1 MPGALKTRKEPIMV
15 IALFLGGL
23 IVGLA
28 LLAVLAIIV
37 IAVIMYF
44 AGLYNRLVTFK
55 NNIDRSFSNIDVLLK
70 QRHDELPKLIETCK
84 GYMQYEQKTLQA
96 VTEARTAFMRAT
108 TPAEKA
114 QADNLVSGALKTLF
128 AVAEKYPDLKANT
141 NFMQLQGRITEL
153 ETKIAA
159 QRSAYNE
166 DVNAFNIRIAQIPA
180 NLVAGFMGLQPHALF
195 QVAEAD
201 REDVKISFT

>member
-1 MPGALKTRKEPIMV
+1 MALTFM
-15 IALFLGGL
+15 AL
-23 IVGLA
+23 VV
-28 LLAVLAIIV
+28 LAVLAIIV
-37 IAVIMYF
+37 IAVVLYF
-44 AGLYNRLVTFK
+44 VGLYNQLVAYK

-96 VTEARTAFMRAT
+96 VTEARTAFIRAS

-141 NFMQLQGRITEL
+141 NFMQLQGRITDL
-153 ETKIAA
+153 ESKIAA
-159 QRSAYNE
+159 QRGAYND
-166 DVNAFNIRIAQIPA
+166 DVNAFNIRIAQVPA
-180 NLVAGFMGLQPHALF
+180 NFVASFMGLQPHALF

-201 REDVKISFT
+201 REDVKVGFS

>member
-1 MPGALKTRKEPIMV
+1 MV
-15 IALFLGGL
+15 LSF
-23 IVGLA
+23 V
-28 LLAVLAIIV
+28 VLAILAVFIVTV
-37 IAVIMYF
+37 IAVILYF
-44 AGLYNRLVTFK
+44 VGLYNKLVAFK

-84 GYMQYEQKTLQA
+84 GYMQYEQKTLLA
-96 VTEARTAFMRAT
+96 VTEARTAFMRAN

-114 QADNLVSGALKTLF
+114 QADNLVSGALKSLF

-141 NFMQLQGRITEL
+141 NFMQLQGRITDL

-159 QRSAYNE
+159 QRAAYNE
-166 DVNAFNIRIAQIPA
+166 DVNTFNIRIAQIPA
-180 NLVAGFMGLQPHALF
+180 SLVAGFMGLQPHALF

-201 REDVKISFT
+201 REDVKVSFT

>member
-1 MPGALKTRKEPIMV
+1 MV
-15 IALFLGGL
+15 LALFLGGL
-23 IVGLA
+23 MVGLA
-28 LLAVLAIIV
+28 VLAVLAIIM
-37 IAVIMYF
+37 IAVVMYF
-44 AGLYNRLVTFK
+44 VGLYNGLVRFK
-55 NNIDRSFSNIDVLLK
+55 NNIDRSFSDIDVLLK

-108 TPAEKA
+108 TPAQKA
-114 QADNLVSGALKTLF
+114 QADNMVSGALKTLF

-141 NFMQLQGRITEL
+141 NFLQLQGRITEL

-180 NLVAGFMGLQPHALF
+180 NFVAGLMGLQPHALF

-201 REDVKISFT
+201 REDVKVSFT

>member
-1 MPGALKTRKEPIMV
+1 MV
-15 IALFLGGL
+15 LALFLGGL
-23 IVGLA
+23 ILGLVV
-28 LLAVLAIIV
+28 LAVLAIIV

-44 AGLYNRLVTFK
+44 VGLYNSLVTFK
-55 NNIDRSFSNIDVLLK
+55 NNIDRSFSDIDVLLK

-159 QRSAYNE
+159 QRNAYNE

-180 NLVAGFMGLQPHALF
+180 NFVAGFMGLQPHALF

-201 REDVKISFT
+201 REDVKVSFT

>member
-1 MPGALKTRKEPIMV
+1 MV
-15 IALFLGGL
+15 LSFL
-23 IVGLA
+23 
-28 LLAVLAIIV
+28 VLAILAIFIIAV
-37 IAVIMYF
+37 IAVILYF
-44 AGLYNRLVTFK
+44 VGLYNRLVTFK
-55 NNIDRSFSNIDVLLK
+55 NNIDRSFSDIDVLLK

-159 QRSAYNE
+159 QRGAYNE
-166 DVNAFNIRIAQIPA
+166 DVNAFNIRIAQVPA
-180 NLVAGFMGLQPHALF
+180 NFVAGFMGLQPHALF

-201 REDVKISFT
+201 REDVKVSFTS

>member
-1 MPGALKTRKEPIMV
+1 MV
-15 IALFLGGL
+15 VALFLGGL
-23 IVGLA
+23 MAGLV
-28 LLAVLAIIV
+28 LLAVLAFIV
-37 IAVIMYF
+37 IGVITYLV
-44 AGLYNRLVTFK
+44 GVYNSLVTFK
-55 NNIDRSFSNIDVLLK
+55 NNIGRSFSNIDVLLK

-114 QADNLVSGALKTLF
+114 QADNMVSGALKTLF
-128 AVAEKYPDLKANT
+128 AVAERYPDLKAST

-159 QRSAYNE
+159 QRSVYNE
-166 DVNAFNIRIAQIPA
+166 DVNTFNIRIAQIPA
-180 NLVAGFMGLQPHALF
+180 NFVAGFMGLQPQVLF
-195 QVAEAD
+195 QIPETD